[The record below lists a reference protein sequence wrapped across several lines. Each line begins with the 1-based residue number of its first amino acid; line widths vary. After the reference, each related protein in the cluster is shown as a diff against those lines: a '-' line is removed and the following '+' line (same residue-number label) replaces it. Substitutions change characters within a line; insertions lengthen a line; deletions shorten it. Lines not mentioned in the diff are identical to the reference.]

1 MKIRHDYVTNS
12 SSSSF
17 LITNNT
23 DRELTSEEV
32 AVILVS
38 KILEDAKGRFVLP
51 PNGQITYEC
60 GDDPNDG
67 EFENFIHDV
76 VGNSCSSYF
85 GGSEVEVVP
94 LLDAIEHLSTEG

>member
-32 AVILVS
+32 AIILVS
-38 KILEDAKGRFVLP
+38 KMLEVAKVRFVLP
-51 PNGQITYEC
+51 PKGQITYEC
-60 GDDPNDG
+60 GDGADDG
-67 EFENFIHDV
+67 AFENFIHNAIGWRSDSPYGGDEVSV
-76 VGNSCSSYF
+76 VEYEN
-85 GGSEVEVVP
+85 
-94 LLDAIEHLSTEG
+94 HH

>member
-23 DRELTSEEV
+23 DRELTSEEA

-38 KILEDAKGRFVLP
+38 KMLEDAKGRFVLP
-51 PNGQITYEC
+51 PKGQITYEC
-60 GDDPNDG
+60 GDGFSDG
-67 EFENFIHDV
+67 AFENFVHDV
-76 VGNSCSSYF
+76 VGNSCSNRF
-85 GGSEVEVVP
+85 GGSEVDVV
-94 LLDAIEHLSTEG
+94 EYESHH

>member
-32 AVILVS
+32 AIILVS
-38 KILEDAKGRFVLP
+38 KMLEDVRSLTLIR
-51 PNGQITYEC
+51 QISLLGGKRSLAHTPISTSIY
-60 GDDPNDG
+60 G
-67 EFENFIHDV
+67 EI
-76 VGNSCSSYF
+76 S
-85 GGSEVEVVP
+85 
-94 LLDAIEHLSTEG
+94 IR

>member
-32 AVILVS
+32 AIILVS
-38 KILEDAKGRFVLP
+38 KMLEDAKGRFVLP
-51 PNGQITYEC
+51 PKGRSDSPYGGDEVSVVEYE
-60 GDDPNDG
+60 N
-67 EFENFIHDV
+67 H
-76 VGNSCSSYF
+76 
-85 GGSEVEVVP
+85 
-94 LLDAIEHLSTEG
+94 H

>member
-38 KILEDAKGRFVLP
+38 KMLEDAKGRFVLP
-51 PNGQITYEC
+51 PKGQITYEC
-60 GDDPNDG
+60 GDGFSDG
-67 EFENFIHDV
+67 ALENFVHDV
-76 VGNSCSSYF
+76 VGNSCSNRF
-85 GGSEVEVVP
+85 GGSEVDVV
-94 LLDAIEHLSTEG
+94 EYENHH